1 MQDTQKDQ
9 KKQRKPENGGI
20 MNELKKHAFFIQ
32 KKLGGVLWDVPYGQK
47 KHWQINPYD
56 SGSIYFSG
64 CKE

>member
-1 MQDTQKDQ
+1 
-9 KKQRKPENGGI
+9 